1 MEAQPVRIPV
11 LSPERESVGEI
22 ELPTFITAQP
32 PREHLLFE
40 VVKMQLANRRAGTA
54 ATKTR
59 GEVRGGGKKP
69 WRQKGT
75 GRARSGSIRSPIW
88 VGGGTTFGP
97 RPRSYAYRLPRS
109 ARRTALCAALAL
121 KQREGALV
129 VVSDIILPEP
139 KTKRMVEFLSRLEL
153 RNTVLVVL
161 HEKNASVE
169 KAARNLP
176 QVKVLRSEGL
186 NVYDLLR
193 YRQILF
199 TQEALRR
206 VSERLEA

>member
-1 MEAQPVRIPV
+1 M
-11 LSPERESVGEI
+11 
-22 ELPTFITAQP
+22 
-32 PREHLLFE
+32 
-40 VVKMQLANRRAGTA
+40 
-54 ATKTR
+54 
-59 GEVRGGGKKP
+59 
-69 WRQKGT
+69 
-75 GRARSGSIRSPIW
+75 
-88 VGGGTTFGP
+88 
-97 RPRSYAYRLPRS
+97 
-109 ARRTALCAALAL
+109 
-121 KQREGALV
+121 
-129 VVSDIILPEP
+129 VSDIILPEP

>member
-59 GEVRGGGKKP
+59 GEVSGGGKKP

-161 HEKNASVE
+161 HEKNAGVE

>member
-1 MEAQPVRIPV
+1 
-11 LSPERESVGEI
+11 
-22 ELPTFITAQP
+22 
-32 PREHLLFE
+32 
-40 VVKMQLANRRAGTA
+40 
-54 ATKTR
+54 
-59 GEVRGGGKKP
+59 
-69 WRQKGT
+69 
-75 GRARSGSIRSPIW
+75 
-88 VGGGTTFGP
+88 
-97 RPRSYAYRLPRS
+97 
-109 ARRTALCAALAL
+109 LAL

-139 KTKRMVEFLSRLEL
+139 KTTRMVEFLSRLEL

>member
-11 LSPERESVGEI
+11 LSPEREPVGEI
-22 ELPTFITAQP
+22 EIPAFIAAQP

-40 VVKMQLANRRAGTA
+40 VVKMQLAKRRAGTA

-59 GEVRGGGKKP
+59 GQVSGGGKKP

-75 GRARSGSIRSPIW
+75 GRARSGSTRSPIW
-88 VGGGTTFGP
+88 VGGATIFGP
-97 RPRSYAYRLPRS
+97 QPRSYAYRLPRS

-129 VVSDIILPEP
+129 VVNDITLPEA
-139 KTKRMVEFLSRLEL
+139 KTKRMAEFLSRLEL
-153 RNTVLVVL
+153 MNTVLVVL
-161 HEKNASVE
+161 HEENIGVE

-176 QVKVLRSEGL
+176 QVKVLQSEGL

-193 YRQILF
+193 YRQVLF
-199 TQEALRR
+199 TQEAFRR
-206 VSERLEA
+206 VSERLGA